1 MTGVPRA
8 LLGIVT
14 GVPRVLLGTIMDGCA
29 SYTLHEFDDLRGAQ
43 LIQTLLILPRP
54 PPYTHFFCEP
64 GSPRLPSDS
73 QPQGSLLVNSFTDQG
88 AWNWLSLLGVEK
100 FDRLSDQ

>member
-1 MTGVPRA
+1 
-8 LLGIVT
+8 
-14 GVPRVLLGTIMDGCA
+14 MDGCA
-29 SYTLHEFDDLRGAQ
+29 NYTLHEFDDLRGAQ
-43 LIQTLLILPRP
+43 LIQTLLILPR
-54 PPYTHFFCEP
+54 EP
-64 GSPRLPSDS
+64 GSPRLLSDS